1 VSAGRDPVEEWR
13 DVSRRAALATGYR
26 SRPRAI
32 ARPSAGLAVGTA
44 AALVLVVVVG
54 GLALRGRPTTISTAS
69 PVVASAEDASF
80 RLDLTTPQATYS
92 PEDAIEPVAR
102 MTYLGPRATETIF
115 HAAYPIGFR
124 IEEVGGQR
132 LMGGGMDQPC
142 LATEL
147 AKGESAV
154 LPFAKAGSPDDPKN
168 GFDRAWYEDRV
179 LRLPEG
185 TWRIVANLDVFIG
198 DCGDERHQ
206 LTVENEI
213 QVVSG
218 TASPVAATPDATL
231 SADGERVLEIVRKYE
246 DALATDH
253 PEAAWPML
261 SPWSRTTVGSSATF
275 ADAERRARGGETSTG
290 QVADP
295 SRDPALLAAAVVGER
310 AADLAATADPDRTYV
325 VSVSRPGS
333 DAGAAS
339 TVNLVVAP
347 LLGGDWRIWLDTTS
361 ATYGAWPYPE
371 GCTAFGLS
379 PRRCEAVV
387 DAAASNVGF
396 DRSTATATSLMAEPG
411 CGFDDPSSDLI
422 NICTRSMSF
431 VAGVR
436 FEGDAD
442 INVRSDVF
450 CGVGPPTLACSES
463 PGLQASDLH
472 NAGFWDLPCAGE
484 APAGCAT
491 PLLLPTGAAA
501 AAGRELRID
510 ALDVPVGPV
519 GHREVEIGTAV
530 LPNGILTEATF
541 RIATESQ
548 VGFLI
553 DPGIVRMELRSSEPG
568 RPAFDNIYSRGA
580 SNGPEEV
587 RVFLVFDVVEASP
600 GSMVTIADVIV
611 R

>member
-26 SRPRAI
+26 PRSRAV
-32 ARPSAGLAVGTA
+32 ARPAARLAVGGA
-44 AALVLVVVVG
+44 AALVLVLVVG
-54 GLALRGRPTTISTAS
+54 GLTLRGPTTITGPAG
-69 PVVASAEDASF
+69 PVAASAEDASF
-80 RLDLTTPQATYS
+80 RLDLTTPQAAYS

-102 MTYLGPRATETIF
+102 MTYLGPRAAETIF

-132 LMGGGMDQPC
+132 LMGGGMDLPC
-142 LATEL
+142 LTTEL
-147 AKGESAV
+147 ANGESAV
-154 LPFAKAGSPDDPKN
+154 LPFAKAGSPDDPTQ
-168 GFDRAWYEDRV
+168 GFDRAWYEDPV
-179 LRLPEG
+179 LRLPVG
-185 TWRIVANLDVFIG
+185 TWRIIAYLNVSLG
-198 DCGDERHQ
+198 DCGGERHE
-206 LTVENEI
+206 LTVENEVK
-213 QVVSG
+213 VVTG
-218 TASPVAATPDATL
+218 NASPVTATPSATL
-231 SADGERVLEIVRKYE
+231 SAEGERVLEIVRKYE
-246 DALATDH
+246 DAFATDH
-253 PEAAWPML
+253 PEGAWPLL
-261 SPWSRTTVGSSATF
+261 SPWSRTTVGSSTTF
-275 ADAERRARGGETSTG
+275 VDAERRARGGETSV
-290 QVADP
+290 QIADP
-295 SRDPALLAAAVVGER
+295 SRDPALLGAAVVGER

-325 VSVSRPGS
+325 VSVSHPGS
-333 DAGAAS
+333 DAGGAS

-371 GCTAFGLS
+371 GCAVFGLS

-387 DAAASNVGF
+387 DAAASNAGF

-442 INVRSDVF
+442 ISVRTDVF
-450 CGVGPPTLACSES
+450 CGLGPPSLVCSES
-463 PGLQASDLH
+463 PGLEALDLH

-491 PLLLPTGAAA
+491 PLPLPIGAAA
-501 AAGRELRID
+501 AAGRALRID

-519 GHREVEIGTAV
+519 GHREVEIGTAI

-553 DPGIVRMELRSSEPG
+553 DPGIIQMELRSSEPG

-580 SNGPEEV
+580 IDGPEEV
-587 RVFLVFDVVEASP
+587 RVFLVFDVVETSP
-600 GSMVTIADVIV
+600 GSMVTIADVVV

>member
-1 VSAGRDPVEEWR
+1 MSSERDVVEDWR
-13 DVSRRAALATGYR
+13 DISRRAAVATGYR
-26 SRPRAI
+26 SRSRAI
-32 ARPSAGLAVGTA
+32 ARPPARLAVGTA
-44 AALVLVVVVG
+44 AALVLVVVIG
-54 GLALRGRPTTISTAS
+54 GLALRGRPTTISPAG
-69 PVVASAEDASF
+69 PVVASAEDKNF
-80 RLDLTTPQATYS
+80 RLDLTTPQATYK

-132 LMGGGMDQPC
+132 LMGGGMDTPC
-142 LATEL
+142 LRTEL

-154 LPFAKAGSPDDPKN
+154 LPFAKAGSPDDPRQ
-168 GFDRAWYEDRV
+168 GFDRAWYEDPV
-179 LRLPEG
+179 LRLPAG
-185 TWRIVANLDVFIG
+185 TWRIIAYLNVSLS
-198 DCGDERHQ
+198 DCAGEPHE
-206 LTVENEI
+206 LTVENEVN
-213 QVVSG
+213 VVTG
-218 TASPVAATPDATL
+218 NASPETPTPTATL

-253 PEAAWPML
+253 PEAAWPLL
-261 SPWSRTTVGSSATF
+261 SPWSRTTVGSSTTF

-290 QVADP
+290 QIADP
-295 SRDPALLAAAVVGER
+295 SRDPALFGAAVVGER
-310 AADLAATADPDRTYV
+310 AADLAATADSDRTYV
-325 VSVSRPGS
+325 ASVSRPGS

-361 ATYGAWPYPE
+361 AKYGAWPYPE
-371 GCTAFGLS
+371 GCAVFGLS

-396 DRSTATATSLMAEPG
+396 DRSTAAGTSLMAEPG

-442 INVRSDVF
+442 ITVRSDVF
-450 CGVGPPTLACSES
+450 CGLGPPSLVCSES
-463 PGLQASDLH
+463 PGLEALDLH

-491 PLLLPTGAAA
+491 PLPLPTGAAA

-530 LPNGILTEATF
+530 LPNGILTDARF

-580 SNGPEEV
+580 SDGPEEV
-587 RVFLVFDVVEASP
+587 RVFLIFDVVETSP